1 MSRTRMLRV
10 LSVLIVTDLVRQLA
24 DYDSYS
30 TLVCFFLNEVLD
42 RNGQDE
48 ELVDRCLETLVK

>member
-1 MSRTRMLRV
+1 MTSTRMLKV
-10 LSVLIVTDLVRQLA
+10 LSVLIITDLVRKFA